1 MDFLSYFALAIL
13 FFVVLVLSYGMIAIH
28 DIPYHM
34 ALKRNHPHADAI
46 HAGGWISLF
55 TLYAIWPFLW
65 ILVTA
70 YHPVHGYGGKPW
82 AVTNEADVGGSDDAT
97 SRVTALE
104 KIIASVEANVVNI
117 ISHFRAKAKE
127 NNKIL
132 EYALIDRDVAMQI
145 YVSC

>member
-55 TLYAIWPFLW
+55 TLHAIWPFLW
-65 ILVTA
+65 IWATA
-70 YHPVHGYGGKPW
+70 YHPEHGYAGTPRVKTDNAGPAGSNESARI
-82 AVTNEADVGGSDDAT
+82 AVLEKKMA
-97 SRVTALE
+97 ALE
-104 KIIASVEANVVNI
+104 ANASKSGNP
-117 ISHFRAKAKE
+117 K
-127 NNKIL
+127 
-132 EYALIDRDVAMQI
+132 Q
-145 YVSC
+145 